1 MPPANAKISTKE
13 QVIGFLLVSASML
26 VMFRVPTVYFVPAA
40 FASTFCMIVV
50 SLRLTR
56 FSRLFKPTVR
66 TLAFGVLSAIV
77 LYAIFFVGNIGIR
90 IVNVGIQPSSEGP
103 IYSLISSHA
112 LYVQILLLLFDALG
126 FESYFRGVLQT
137 YFLSTRKARLG
148 AASVLIPALVDALVH
163 ASTLNPLWV
172 ITTFIADS
180 AWGLTYYYTKDLGSS
195 VTSHFLWD
203 VAIFIIAPIS

>member
-1 MPPANAKISTKE
+1 MSLSNVKPSAKE
-13 QVIGFLLVSASML
+13 QGIGFLLVIASML
-26 VMFRVPTVYFVPAA
+26 VMFRVPAVYFVPAA

-50 SLRLTR
+50 SLKLTR
-56 FSRLFKPTVR
+56 FSGLFKPTLR
-66 TLAFGVLSAIV
+66 TLAFGVLSAAV
-77 LYAIFFVGNIGIR
+77 LYAIFFAGNIGIR

-137 YFLSTRKARLG
+137 HFLSTRKTKLG
-148 AASVLIPALVDALVH
+148 ATSALIPAFADALIHV
-163 ASTLNPLWV
+163 STLNPLWV
-172 ITTFIADS
+172 ITTFIADFV
-180 AWGLTYYYTKDLGSS
+180 WGLTYYYTKDLSSS